1 MKLQVS
7 MNPVGEEQSENYT
20 EKVKQRGNIVQFECG
35 TLKEKGVRNSLM
47 RSMARIR
54 GNRGRLVRNAVM
66 LLFTLDSCW
75 DAETR
80 EATGVKSD
88 SAGDGRQVVDCRW
101 KIVMVVVVI
110 SCG

>member
-1 MKLQVS
+1 
-7 MNPVGEEQSENYT
+7 MNPVGEEQSETYT
-20 EKVKQRGNIVQFECG
+20 EKVKQSGNKVKFECS
-35 TLKEKGVRNSLM
+35 TLQEKGFRNSLM

-54 GNRGRLVRNAVM
+54 RSRGRLVRNAVM

-80 EATGVKSD
+80 EATGVKSN
-88 SAGDGRQVVDCRW
+88 SAGDGRLVVDGRW

-110 SCG
+110 SRG